1 MMPRFPV
8 QAALAACWLTAAS
21 APALAD
27 SLPARAPGL
36 WQSTTTVTGADGKPL
51 PHAAGIVT
59 VSCVDPVTDI
69 KFFLSNESACTRFSI
84 TGSGAS
90 YRISGT
96 CTQTGK
102 PVSINETL
110 NYVSPRQ
117 VTLTAKLDAPTGPVT
132 VTSQL
137 QWQGDCLAG
146 MAPGD
151 EGSIVGGAFSKVD
164 NINDAANQ

>member
-1 MMPRFPV
+1 MMPKLTFP
-8 QAALAACWLTAAS
+8 AALAACCLAAAA
-21 APALAD
+21 APALAA

-51 PHAAGIVT
+51 PHADGIIT
-59 VSCVDPVTDI
+59 VSCVDPATDI
-69 KFFLSNESACTRFSI
+69 KFFLSNESACTSFAI
-84 TGSGAS
+84 TGAGST
-90 YRISGT
+90 YQISGT

-110 NYVSPRQ
+110 NYVSPQQ
-117 VTLTAKLDAPTGPVT
+117 VTLTAKLDAPSGPVT

-137 QWQGDCLAG
+137 QWQGDCLSG
-146 MAPGD
+146 MVPGD

-164 NINDAANQ
+164 NINDPANQ